1 MAKIIRFDAAET
13 EKYVNEFDAQMI
25 AAREKFIESLRG
37 KNVTNGK
44 ISIQLGTITKTF
56 DAPERKAELHFSEK
70 AWIKMHA
77 LIREFDSEIA
87 WHGVA
92 YRDEDQTKDAYNI
105 TDILCYPQ
113 EVSAAKVDTDQV
125 AYQNWMFDLPN
136 EEFNNLKMQGHSH
149 VNMGVTP
156 SSTDEENQKDI
167 LDSIVDDSSF
177 YIFMVWNKRDERNI
191 KIYDIGKNVLFEPA
205 DITVFVD
212 DETIGLDDFIS
223 SAKEM
228 VKKKTY
234 SYQNN
239 SWPKPAVVTNTP
251 AKPAEKKEEKEV
263 KKISDITGTSKN
275 TTTKSVYPKNSYG
288 YDEWDDW
295 DSYYGYGKYPKRAY
309 TDPFAY
315 SDEYGRIYD

>member
-13 EKYVNEFDAQMI
+13 EKYVEEFDAQMI
-25 AAREKFIESLRG
+25 AARAKFIESLRN

-56 DAPERKAELHFSEK
+56 NAPERKAELHFSEK

-92 YRDEDQTKDAYNI
+92 YRGVEDKDDYYI

-156 SSTDEENQKDI
+156 SSTDEDNQKDI
-167 LDSIVDDSSF
+167 LDSIADDSSF

-234 SYQNN
+234 TYQNN
-239 SWPKPAVVTNTP
+239 AWPKPAVVTPPP
-251 AKPAEKKEEKEV
+251 AKPAEKNEEKEI
-263 KKISDITGTSKN
+263 KKISDITGVK
-275 TTTKSVYPKNSYG
+275 KSDTPKQAYPKNSYRD
-288 YDEWDDW
+288 YDWDD
-295 DSYYGYGKYPKRAY
+295 YYGYGRYPKSAY

-315 SDEYGRIYD
+315 VDEYGRVYD